1 MKKRGLALCALAALL
16 VAAVLSGCGN
26 NLYFAGRILPP
37 SGIANRVLIAI
48 QNPSA
53 FSKGELEIVDA
64 YYDIRQSYND
74 RVSGFTIAGYSGSE
88 PATIQ
93 NMPEEQVGA
102 VYGSGDG
109 SFTLVNYQKENN
121 GGAIASLGTLSASI
135 FVTRNQSYV
144 FAADQQAHVFTVV
157 NKLTGKQYS
166 LGLPGVY
173 RVSTNP
179 GGSVALAF
187 VQNSNY
193 AYYPRLLQSFE
204 TTAYSGGPS
213 TWPPNA
219 VDCEPINA
227 PGACL
232 FQVADSNHNP
242 IQFDRP
248 IKALWSAD
256 GSTAYILN
264 CGPECGGNQSSVALV
279 PTAPLILQ
287 SGQQSGS
294 VPSSPTTILTPGGAS
309 NGLVNT
315 NTLYVY
321 GEQPQQ
327 DGLFAGFLTPID
339 LTTNTAGNPIAVSDA
354 APGQPTKMVLAD
366 DNTLWLGGVRCEQG
380 ERYAKGEPYGC
391 LTMFNTATNSVTL
404 LEPFQ
409 GDLTGIA
416 AVLTLHKVYV
426 AEGGQVYIFSTT
438 SGSAINNFYVAVTGT
453 AYDVAY
459 MDATTDADNTDY

>member
-1 MKKRGLALCALAALL
+1 MKKRGLALCALAAL
-16 VAAVLSGCGN
+16 VTAGVLSGCGN
-26 NLYFAGRILPP
+26 NFYFAGRVLPP

-53 FSKGELEIVDA
+53 FSKGALEIVDA

-74 RVSGFTIAGYSGSE
+74 RVPGFSIAGYSGSE
-88 PATIQ
+88 PSTIQ
-93 NMPEEQVGA
+93 NMPEEQLGA

-109 SFTLVNYQKENN
+109 SFTLVNYQKESN
-121 GGAIASLGTLSASI
+121 GGAIASLGTLSSSI
-135 FVTRNQSYV
+135 FVTRSQTFV
-144 FAADQQAHVFTVV
+144 FAADQQAHFLNVV
-157 NKLTGKQYS
+157 DKVGGKAYS

-193 AYYPRLLQSFE
+193 AYYPRKLQGFE

-219 VDCEPINA
+219 VDCEPLNA
-227 PGACL
+227 PGMCL
-232 FQVADSNHNP
+232 FQVADSSHHP

-256 GSTAYILN
+256 GSTAYVLN
-264 CGPECGGNQSSVALV
+264 CGPECGGKQSSVVLL

-294 VPSSPTTILTPGGAS
+294 IPTSPTTILTPGGAS
-309 NGLVNT
+309 NGLVDS

-321 GEQPQQ
+321 GEQPQP
-327 DGLFAGFLTPID
+327 DGLFAGFLTPVN
-339 LTTNTAGNPIAVSDA
+339 LTNNTAGNAVSVSDA

-391 LTMFNTATNSVTL
+391 LTMYNTSTNSATL

-426 AEGGQVYIFSTT
+426 AEGGQVYIFSTVDGT
-438 SGSAINNFYVAVTGT
+438 AINNFYVTVTGT

>member
-1 MKKRGLALCALAALL
+1 MKKRGLALCALAALM

-26 NLYFAGRILPP
+26 NLYFAGRLLPP
-37 SGIANRVLIAI
+37 SGISNRVLIAI
-48 QNPSA
+48 QNPSP
-53 FSKGELEIVDA
+53 FSKGALQIVDA

-74 RVSGFTIAGYSGSE
+74 RVPGFSIAGYSGSE
-88 PATIQ
+88 PSTIQ

-121 GGAIASLGTLSASI
+121 GGAIANLGTLSASI
-135 FVTRNQSYV
+135 FTTRSQNFV
-144 FAADQQAHVFTVV
+144 FAADQQAHFFTVV
-157 NKLTGKQYS
+157 DKVAGKMYR

-173 RVSTNP
+173 RVSANP
-179 GGSVALAF
+179 GGSVAMAF

-193 AYYPRLLQSFE
+193 AYYPRRLQGFE

-219 VDCEPINA
+219 VDCEPMNA
-227 PGACL
+227 PGMCL
-232 FQVADSNHNP
+232 FEVADSNHKP

-264 CGPECGGNQSSVALV
+264 CGPECGGNQSSVELL
-279 PTAPLILQ
+279 PTAPLIIQ

-294 VPSSPTTILTPGGAS
+294 IPTSPTTIPTPGGAS
-309 NGLVNT
+309 NGLVNSE
-315 NTLYVY
+315 TLYVY
-321 GEQPQQ
+321 GQQPQP
-327 DGLFAGFLTPID
+327 DGLFAGFLTVVNMAN
-339 LTTNTAGNPIAVSDA
+339 NTAGNAISVSDG
-354 APGQPTKMVLAD
+354 APGQPTKMVLGD
-366 DNTLWLGGVRCEQG
+366 DNTLWLGSVRCEQG

-391 LTMFNTATNSVTL
+391 LTMFNTATNSVTM

-416 AVLTLHKVYV
+416 AILTLHKVYV
-426 AEGGQVYIFSTT
+426 AEGGQVYIFSTVD
-438 SGSAINNFYVAVTGT
+438 GSAINNFYVMVTGT

>member
-1 MKKRGLALCALAALL
+1 MKNRSLVLCALAALL
-16 VAAVLSGCGN
+16 TAGVLSGCGN
-26 NLYFAGRILPP
+26 NFYFAGRILPP

-53 FSKGELEIVDA
+53 FSKGALEIVDA

-74 RVSGFTIAGYSGSE
+74 RVPGFAISGYSGAL

-93 NMPEEQVGA
+93 NMPEEQLGA

-121 GGAIASLGTLSASI
+121 GGAAASIGSLSASI
-135 FVTRNQSYV
+135 FITRSQNFV
-144 FAADQQAHVFTVV
+144 FAADLQSHYLTVV
-157 NKLTGKQYS
+157 DKIGGKQYS

-173 RVSTNP
+173 HVSTNP

-193 AYYPRLLQSFE
+193 AYYPRKLQAFE

-219 VDCEPINA
+219 VDCEPMNS
-227 PGACL
+227 PGMCL
-232 FQVADSNHNP
+232 FQVADSSHHP
-242 IQFDRP
+242 LQFDRP
-248 IKALWSAD
+248 VKAVWTAD
-256 GSTAYILN
+256 GTSALILN
-264 CGPECGGNQSSVALV
+264 CGPECGGNASSVSIV
-279 PTAPLILQ
+279 PVAPLIIQ
-287 SGQQSGS
+287 SGQQSGTI
-294 VPSSPTTILTPGGAS
+294 PTTPVNIATPGGAS
-309 NGLVNT
+309 NGLVNS

-321 GEQPQQ
+321 GQQPQA
-327 DGLFAGFLTPID
+327 DGLFAGFLTVVN
-339 LTTNTAGNPIAVSDA
+339 LANNQAASAVSVSDG

-366 DNTLWLGGVRCEQG
+366 DNTLWLGSVRCEQG
-380 ERYAKGEPYGC
+380 ERYAKGESYGC

-416 AVLTLHKVYV
+416 AIETLHKVYV

-438 SGSAINNFYVAVTGT
+438 DGTAINNFYVTVTGT

-459 MDATTDADNTDY
+459 MDATTDTDNTYY

>member
-26 NLYFAGRILPP
+26 NLYFAGRNLPP

-48 QNPSA
+48 QNPSS
-53 FSKGELEIVDA
+53 FSKGELQIVDA

-74 RVSGFTIAGYSGSE
+74 RIPGFTIAGYSGSE
-88 PATIQ
+88 PSTIQ
-93 NMPEEQVGA
+93 NMPEEQLGA

-109 SFTLVNYQKENN
+109 SFTQVNYQKESN
-121 GGAIASLGTLSASI
+121 GGAIATLGTLSASI
-135 FVTRNQSYV
+135 FVTRSQDYV
-144 FAADQQAHVFTVV
+144 FAADQQAHFFTLV
-157 NKLTGKQYS
+157 NKLTAKTYS
-166 LGLPGVY
+166 LGLPNVY

-187 VQNSNY
+187 VENSNY
-193 AYYPRLLQSFE
+193 AYYARLLQSFE

-219 VDCEPINA
+219 VDCEPMNA

-232 FQVADSNHNP
+232 FEIADSNHNP
-242 IQFDRP
+242 VQFDRP

-264 CGPECGGNQSSVALV
+264 CGPECGGKQSSVSLV

-294 VPSSPTTILTPGGAS
+294 VPTSPTTILTPGGAS
-309 NGLVNT
+309 NGLVDT

-321 GEQPQQ
+321 GEQPQP
-327 DGLFAGFLTPID
+327 DGLFAGFLTAIN
-339 LTTNTAGNPIAVSDA
+339 LTNNTAGNAIAVSDA

-391 LTMFNTATNSVTL
+391 LTMYNTSTNSVTL

-438 SGSAINNFYVAVTGT
+438 DGSAINNFYVAVTGT
-453 AYDVAY
+453 AFDVAY